1 MSEHLTKCPDCGLL
15 VKSKGDYCP
24 YCGSRLDLSIVVCPN
39 CMGENRADDKVCRY
53 CGASLQ
59 PSYPGQDPFENNEK
73 EKEFSKNR
81 QKEKGTEEQW
91 DISEK
96 ETPGEDLRPSSG
108 NDTAQNVVTFIFLIV
123 LMFVVLPLIIGSF
136 L

>member
-24 YCGSRLDLSIVVCPN
+24 YCGSKLDLSRVVCPN
-39 CMGENRADDKVCRY
+39 CMGENRAGDKVCRY
-53 CGASLQ
+53 CGAYLQ
-59 PSYPGQDPFENNEK
+59 PSFPGQDPFENN
-73 EKEFSKNR
+73 
-81 QKEKGTEEQW
+81 
-91 DISEK
+91 EK

-123 LMFVVLPLIIGSF
+123 LMFVVLPLIISPF